1 MSDIKDDDI
10 YRIYISRDTNTV
22 EVMCLGMNVL
32 DHDIEG
38 EYSSVDALP
47 DWVQERLALLMM
59 TKIPP
64 PRDEVDG
71 IGMRV
76 DASTFWVYRPMV

>member
-1 MSDIKDDDI
+1 MSDVKDDDI
-10 YRIYISRDTNTV
+10 YRIYLSPHTNSV

-38 EYSSVDALP
+38 EYSSVDDLP

-59 TKIPP
+59 TEIPP

-71 IGMRV
+71 VGMRV
-76 DASTFWVYRPMV
+76 DADTFWVFRPVV